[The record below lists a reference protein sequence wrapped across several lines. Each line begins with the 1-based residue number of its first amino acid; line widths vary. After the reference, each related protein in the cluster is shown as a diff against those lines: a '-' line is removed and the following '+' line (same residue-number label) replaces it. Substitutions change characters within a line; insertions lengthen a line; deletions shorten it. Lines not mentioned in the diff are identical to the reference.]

1 MIESTG
7 SKQDVLLQ
15 KELPFGE
22 QVLKQH
28 LGLLYNQKDTDSPC
42 ISRPE
47 FLKLL
52 EINVNKE

>member
-1 MIESTG
+1 MMESTG
-7 SKQDVLLQ
+7 SRKGVLLQ

-22 QVLKQH
+22 QVLKQY
-28 LGLLYNQKDTDSPC
+28 LGLLCDQVDIDSSF

-52 EINVNKE
+52 EINVNK

>member
-1 MIESTG
+1 MESTR
-7 SKQDVLLQ
+7 SKRDVLLQ

-22 QVLKQH
+22 QILKQH
-28 LGLLYNQKDTDSPC
+28 LGLLYDQIDTDSSF